1 MLILKLLGLNKRFLV
16 GGLGRPVVSLLT
28 DFGLKDS
35 YVAEMKAVILSLCP
49 RASLVDITHEV
60 EPFNLRAAAYLL
72 SRAAPWFPRGTVH
85 LAIVD
90 PGVGGGRKPLIVEA
104 EGAVFVG
111 PDNGILLPAAR
122 KLGLKRVYEIRSEKL
137 PKRFTEVFHGR
148 DIFAPTAARLA
159 CGVKPSSLGVE
170 TSEFVEEVIPQA
182 KILEGK
188 IRGEIVYADRFG
200 NLVTN
205 IGRKL
210 LEAFNVKPG
219 SLLKVSFKE
228 RKALTVRF
236 LQAYSQAE
244 VGELLTLIGSWGTL
258 EVSANQAKASEKLKV
273 GVGEELWVEKA

>member
-1 MLILKLLGLNKRFLV
+1 M
-16 GGLGRPVVSLLT
+16 GRPVVSLLT

-244 VGELLTLIGSWGTL
+244 VGELLTLVGSWGTL